1 MIDQLKENH
10 YVMCS
15 DNVLVEMTRDKDVM
29 HVVSTGDPNVYKI
42 VKGCNRT
49 RNPDLTLS
57 FKSMCSEVFDHH
69 INFFKMTRNLVF
81 TKGMDDVVRICK
93 EVFEKEVDP
102 GSTIRARIIEDYK
115 KEISQETV

>member
-1 MIDQLKENH
+1 MIEYIKDNQ

-15 DNVLVEMTRDKDVM
+15 DNVLVEMTRDKEVM
-29 HVVSTGDPNVYKI
+29 HVVSTGDPNVYKV

-49 RNPDLTLS
+49 KNPDLTLN

-81 TKGMDDVVRICK
+81 KKGMDDVAQICK
-93 EVFEKEVDP
+93 QVFEKDVDP
-102 GSTIRARIIEDYK
+102 DSKIRAKIMGDYE
-115 KEISQETV
+115 KEISQVTV